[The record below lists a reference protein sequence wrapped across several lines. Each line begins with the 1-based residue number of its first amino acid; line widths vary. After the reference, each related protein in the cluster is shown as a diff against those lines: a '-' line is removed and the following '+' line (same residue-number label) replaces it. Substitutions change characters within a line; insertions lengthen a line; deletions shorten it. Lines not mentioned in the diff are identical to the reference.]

1 MRSAIKVQ
9 LWLKI
14 QKERDN
20 SSVSTEEKVYSAE
33 DTEQLDSAAES
44 GAEEKTAAGEGA
56 ASGNTEEAK
65 EQGSGREADDG
76 RDGSEAAKIETE
88 TDIPGSDEEKASG
101 NGDEEKASGN
111 GDEEKASGNGDEE
124 KDPGT
129 GEEENDSETGEEA
142 PGAEKAAKN
151 EKDGFFG
158 RKYKKELA
166 KKEEELNA
174 LKDRYMRTLA
184 EYENYRKRTE
194 KEKADIY
201 TYAVKDVMTKM
212 LPILDNLERG
222 LALIPEE
229 SKADPVA
236 EGMDKICKQFQKT
249 LQDIGVK
256 PIEAEGKEFDPNLH
270 NAVMHVEDGNLGENI
285 VAEELQKGYTYKE
298 SVVRHSMVKVAN

>member
-1 MRSAIKVQ
+1 MHSAITVQ

-65 EQGSGREADDG
+65 EQGSGHEADDG

-88 TDIPGSDEEKASG
+88 TDIPGSDEEK
-101 NGDEEKASGN
+101 DSGN

-270 NAVMHVEDGNLGENI
+270 NAVMHVEDENLGENV

>member
-1 MRSAIKVQ
+1 MHSAITIQ

-76 RDGSEAAKIETE
+76 RDGSEAANKENE
-88 TDIPGSDEEKASG
+88 TDAPGPDEEKASG
-101 NGDEEKASGN
+101 NGD
-111 GDEEKASGNGDEE
+111 DET
-124 KDPGT
+124 DPGT
-129 GEEENDSETGEEA
+129 GEEEKDPETGEEE

-222 LALIPEE
+222 LAVIPDE

-270 NAVMHVEDGNLGENI
+270 NAVMHVEDENLGENV

>member
-1 MRSAIKVQ
+1 MHSAITVQ

-65 EQGSGREADDG
+65 EQGSGHEADDG
-76 RDGSEAAKIETE
+76 RDGSEAANKENE
-88 TDIPGSDEEKASG
+88 TDAPGPDEETASG
-101 NGDEEKASGN
+101 NGDEET
-111 GDEEKASGNGDEE
+111 
-124 KDPGT
+124 DPGT
-129 GEEENDSETGEEA
+129 GEEEKDSENGEEE
-142 PGAEKAAKN
+142 PGTEKAAKN

-222 LALIPEE
+222 IAVIPEE

-270 NAVMHVEDGNLGENI
+270 NAVMHVEDENLGENV

>member
-1 MRSAIKVQ
+1 MHSAITVQ

-65 EQGSGREADDG
+65 EQGSGHEADDG
-76 RDGSEAAKIETE
+76 RDGSEAANKENE
-88 TDIPGSDEEKASG
+88 TDAPEPDEETASG
-101 NGDEEKASGN
+101 NGDEET
-111 GDEEKASGNGDEE
+111 
-124 KDPGT
+124 DPGT
-129 GEEENDSETGEEA
+129 GEEEKDSETGEEE

-222 LALIPEE
+222 LAVIPEE

-270 NAVMHVEDGNLGENI
+270 NAVMHVEDENLGENV

>member
-1 MRSAIKVQ
+1 MRSAITVQ

-88 TDIPGSDEEKASG
+88 TDIPGS
-101 NGDEEKASGN
+101 DEEKASGN

-222 LALIPEE
+222 LAVIPEE

-270 NAVMHVEDGNLGENI
+270 NAVMHVEDENLGENV

>member
-1 MRSAIKVQ
+1 MHSAITVQ

-65 EQGSGREADDG
+65 EPGSGHEADDG
-76 RDGSEAAKIETE
+76 RDGSEAANKENE
-88 TDIPGSDEEKASG
+88 TDAPGPDEEKASG
-101 NGDEEKASGN
+101 NGD
-111 GDEEKASGNGDEE
+111 DET
-124 KDPGT
+124 DPGT
-129 GEEENDSETGEEA
+129 GEEEKDPETGEEE

-222 LALIPEE
+222 LAVIPEE

>member
-1 MRSAIKVQ
+1 MRSAITVQ

-88 TDIPGSDEEKASG
+88 TDIPGS
-101 NGDEEKASGN
+101 DEEKASGN

>member
-1 MRSAIKVQ
+1 MHSAITVQ

-88 TDIPGSDEEKASG
+88 TDIPGS
-101 NGDEEKASGN
+101 DEEKASGN

-222 LALIPEE
+222 LAVIPEE

-270 NAVMHVEDGNLGENI
+270 NAVMHVEDENLGENV

>member
-1 MRSAIKVQ
+1 MHSAITVQ

-65 EQGSGREADDG
+65 EQGSGHEADDG
-76 RDGSEAAKIETE
+76 RDGSEAANKENE
-88 TDIPGSDEEKASG
+88 TDAPGPDEEKASG
-101 NGDEEKASGN
+101 NGDEET
-111 GDEEKASGNGDEE
+111 
-124 KDPGT
+124 DPGT
-129 GEEENDSETGEEA
+129 GEEEKDPETGEEE

-222 LALIPEE
+222 LAVIPEE

-270 NAVMHVEDGNLGENI
+270 NAVMHVEDENLGENV

>member
-1 MRSAIKVQ
+1 MHSAITVQ

-65 EQGSGREADDG
+65 EPGSGHEADDG
-76 RDGSEAAKIETE
+76 RDGSEAANKENE
-88 TDIPGSDEEKASG
+88 TDAPGPDEEKASG
-101 NGDEEKASGN
+101 NGD
-111 GDEEKASGNGDEE
+111 DET
-124 KDPGT
+124 DPGT
-129 GEEENDSETGEEA
+129 GEEEKDPETGEEE

-270 NAVMHVEDGNLGENI
+270 NAVMHVEDENLGENV

>member
-1 MRSAIKVQ
+1 MHSAITVQ

-65 EQGSGREADDG
+65 EQGSGHEADDG
-76 RDGSEAAKIETE
+76 RDGSEAANKENE
-88 TDIPGSDEEKASG
+88 TDAPGPDEEKASG
-101 NGDEEKASGN
+101 NGDEET
-111 GDEEKASGNGDEE
+111 
-124 KDPGT
+124 DPGT
-129 GEEENDSETGEEA
+129 GEEEKDSENGEEE
-142 PGAEKAAKN
+142 PGTEKAAKN

-222 LALIPEE
+222 LAVIPEE

-270 NAVMHVEDGNLGENI
+270 NAVMHVEDENLGENV

>member
-1 MRSAIKVQ
+1 MRSAITVQ

-65 EQGSGREADDG
+65 EQGSGHEADDG

-88 TDIPGSDEEKASG
+88 TDIPGS
-101 NGDEEKASGN
+101 DEEKASGN

-270 NAVMHVEDGNLGENI
+270 NAVMHVEDENLGDNV

>member
-1 MRSAIKVQ
+1 MHSAITVQ

-65 EQGSGREADDG
+65 EQGSGHEADDG
-76 RDGSEAAKIETE
+76 RDGSEAANKENE
-88 TDIPGSDEEKASG
+88 TDAPGPDEEKASG
-101 NGDEEKASGN
+101 NGDEET
-111 GDEEKASGNGDEE
+111 
-124 KDPGT
+124 DPGT
-129 GEEENDSETGEEA
+129 GEEEKDSENGEEE
-142 PGAEKAAKN
+142 PGTEKAAKN

-201 TYAVKDVMTKM
+201 TYAVKDVMAKM

-222 LALIPEE
+222 LAVIPEE

-270 NAVMHVEDGNLGENI
+270 NAVMHVEDEEAGENI
-285 VAEELQKGYTYKE
+285 VVQELQKGYTYHD

>member
-1 MRSAIKVQ
+1 
-9 LWLKI
+9 
-14 QKERDN
+14 
-20 SSVSTEEKVYSAE
+20 VSTEEKVYSGE

-44 GAEEKTAAGEGA
+44 GAEEKTAAGEGG
-56 ASGNTEEAK
+56 ASGNTEDVK
-65 EQGSGREADDG
+65 EQESGHEAGEGQDG
-76 RDGSEAAKIETE
+76 PEAADGKNESDAPETE
-88 TDIPGSDEEKASG
+88 EEKAS
-101 NGDEEKASGN
+101 
-111 GDEEKASGNGDEE
+111 
-124 KDPGT
+124 GT
-129 GEEENDSETGEEA
+129 GEEENASETGKEEKASETGEETDPGTGEDE
-142 PGAEKAAKN
+142 PGAEKAAKG

-184 EYENYRKRTE
+184 EYENFRKRTE

-212 LPILDNLERG
+212 LPVLDNLERG

-236 EGMDKICKQFQKT
+236 EGMDKICRQFQKT

-270 NAVMHVEDGNLGENI
+270 NAVMHVEDENLGENI
-285 VAEELQKGYTYKE
+285 VAEELQKGYTYKD

>member
-65 EQGSGREADDG
+65 EQGSGHKADDG

-88 TDIPGSDEEKASG
+88 TDIPGSDEEK
-101 NGDEEKASGN
+101 DSGN

-222 LALIPEE
+222 LAVIPEE

-270 NAVMHVEDGNLGENI
+270 NAVMHVEDENLGENV

>member
-65 EQGSGREADDG
+65 EQGSGHEADDG

-88 TDIPGSDEEKASG
+88 TDIPGS
-101 NGDEEKASGN
+101 
-111 GDEEKASGNGDEE
+111 DEEKASGNGDEE

>member
-88 TDIPGSDEEKASG
+88 TDIPGSDEEK
-101 NGDEEKASGN
+101 DSGN

>member
-101 NGDEEKASGN
+101 NA
-111 GDEEKASGNGDEE
+111 DEE
-124 KDPGT
+124 KDPET
-129 GEEENDSETGEEA
+129 GEEEINSETGEEA

-222 LALIPEE
+222 IAVIPEE

-270 NAVMHVEDGNLGENI
+270 NAVMHVEDENLGENV

>member
-1 MRSAIKVQ
+1 MHSAITVQ

-65 EQGSGREADDG
+65 EQGSGHEADDG
-76 RDGSEAAKIETE
+76 RDGSEAANKENE
-88 TDIPGSDEEKASG
+88 TDAPEPDEETASG
-101 NGDEEKASGN
+101 NGDEET
-111 GDEEKASGNGDEE
+111 
-124 KDPGT
+124 DPGT
-129 GEEENDSETGEEA
+129 GEEEKDSENGEEE
-142 PGAEKAAKN
+142 PGTEKAAKN

-222 LALIPEE
+222 LAVIPDE

-270 NAVMHVEDGNLGENI
+270 NAVMHVEDENLGENV

>member
-1 MRSAIKVQ
+1 MHSAITVQ

-65 EQGSGREADDG
+65 EQGSGHEADDG
-76 RDGSEAAKIETE
+76 RDGSEAANKENE
-88 TDIPGSDEEKASG
+88 TDAPGPDEETASG
-101 NGDEEKASGN
+101 NGD
-111 GDEEKASGNGDEE
+111 DET
-124 KDPGT
+124 DPGT
-129 GEEENDSETGEEA
+129 GEEEKDPETGEEE

-222 LALIPEE
+222 LAVIPEE

-270 NAVMHVEDGNLGENI
+270 NAVMHVEDENLGENV

>member
-1 MRSAIKVQ
+1 MHSAITIQ

-88 TDIPGSDEEKASG
+88 TDIPGS
-101 NGDEEKASGN
+101 DEEKASGN

-236 EGMDKICKQFQKT
+236 EGMDGLLEAAAAQEADMLVSAIVGMIGIRPT
-249 LQDIGVK
+249 LAA
-256 PIEAEGKEFDPNLH
+256 IEAGKDIAL
-270 NAVMHVEDGNLGENI
+270 
-285 VAEELQKGYTYKE
+285 
-298 SVVRHSMVKVAN
+298 AN

>member
-1 MRSAIKVQ
+1 MHSAITVQ

-76 RDGSEAAKIETE
+76 RDGSEAANKENE
-88 TDIPGSDEEKASG
+88 TDAPGPDEEKASG
-101 NGDEEKASGN
+101 NGD
-111 GDEEKASGNGDEE
+111 DET
-124 KDPGT
+124 DPGT
-129 GEEENDSETGEEA
+129 GEEEKDPETGEEE

-222 LALIPEE
+222 LAVIPEE

-270 NAVMHVEDGNLGENI
+270 NAVMHVEDENLGENV

>member
-1 MRSAIKVQ
+1 MHSAITVQ

-65 EQGSGREADDG
+65 EQGSGHKADDG
-76 RDGSEAAKIETE
+76 RDGSEAANKENE
-88 TDIPGSDEEKASG
+88 TDAPGPDEEKASG
-101 NGDEEKASGN
+101 NGD
-111 GDEEKASGNGDEE
+111 DET
-124 KDPGT
+124 DPGT
-129 GEEENDSETGEEA
+129 GEEEKDPETGEEE

-222 LALIPEE
+222 LAVIPDE

-270 NAVMHVEDGNLGENI
+270 NAVMHVEDENLGENV

>member
-88 TDIPGSDEEKASG
+88 TDIPGSDEEK
-101 NGDEEKASGN
+101 DSGN

-256 PIEAEGKEFDPNLH
+256 RLAAAMERATETAYK
-270 NAVMHVEDGNLGENI
+270 AVMKPKEGTIL
-285 VAEELQKGYTYKE
+285 YKE

>member
-1 MRSAIKVQ
+1 MHSAITVQ

-88 TDIPGSDEEKASG
+88 TDIPGSDEEK
-101 NGDEEKASGN
+101 DSGN

>member
-88 TDIPGSDEEKASG
+88 TDIPGS
-101 NGDEEKASGN
+101 DEEKASGN

-270 NAVMHVEDGNLGENI
+270 NAVMHVEDWNLGENI

>member
-1 MRSAIKVQ
+1 MHSAITVQ

-65 EQGSGREADDG
+65 EQGSGHEADDG
-76 RDGSEAAKIETE
+76 RDGSEAANKENE
-88 TDIPGSDEEKASG
+88 TDAPGPDEETASG
-101 NGDEEKASGN
+101 NGDEET
-111 GDEEKASGNGDEE
+111 
-124 KDPGT
+124 DPGT
-129 GEEENDSETGEEA
+129 GEEEKDPETGEEE
-142 PGAEKAAKN
+142 PGTEKAAKN

-222 LALIPEE
+222 LAVIPEE

-270 NAVMHVEDGNLGENI
+270 NAVMHVEDENLGENV

>member
-1 MRSAIKVQ
+1 MRSAITVQ

-65 EQGSGREADDG
+65 EQGSGHEADDG
-76 RDGSEAAKIETE
+76 RDGSEAANKENE
-88 TDIPGSDEEKASG
+88 TDAPGPDEEKASG
-101 NGDEEKASGN
+101 NGD
-111 GDEEKASGNGDEE
+111 DET
-124 KDPGT
+124 DPGT
-129 GEEENDSETGEEA
+129 GEEEKDPETGEEE

-222 LALIPEE
+222 LAVIPEE

-270 NAVMHVEDGNLGENI
+270 NAVMHVEDENLGENV

>member
-1 MRSAIKVQ
+1 MRSAITVQ

-88 TDIPGSDEEKASG
+88 TDIPGSDEEK
-101 NGDEEKASGN
+101 DSGN

-142 PGAEKAAKN
+142 PGAEKASKN

-270 NAVMHVEDGNLGENI
+270 NAVMHVEDGNLGDNI

>member
-1 MRSAIKVQ
+1 MHSAITVQ

-65 EQGSGREADDG
+65 EQGSGHEADDG
-76 RDGSEAAKIETE
+76 RDGSEAAKKENE
-88 TDIPGSDEEKASG
+88 TDDPGPDEEKASG
-101 NGDEEKASGN
+101 NGDEET
-111 GDEEKASGNGDEE
+111 
-124 KDPGT
+124 DPGT
-129 GEEENDSETGEEA
+129 GEEEKDSENGEEE
-142 PGAEKAAKN
+142 PGTEKVAKN

-222 LALIPEE
+222 LAVIPEE

-270 NAVMHVEDGNLGENI
+270 NAVMHVEDENLGENV